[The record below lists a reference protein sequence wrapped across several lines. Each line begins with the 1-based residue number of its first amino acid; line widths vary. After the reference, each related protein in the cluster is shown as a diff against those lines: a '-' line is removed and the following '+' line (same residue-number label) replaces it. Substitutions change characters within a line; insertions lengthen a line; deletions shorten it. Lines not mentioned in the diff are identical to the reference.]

1 MWKEYPLKY
10 KEKTVVSYND
20 DKHQYYVNGKE
31 VFSATTI
38 IEQGLLKP
46 SLTDWLIT
54 TPMYKFKYLISE
66 QIKNKEPIDKLAL
79 EKIFKEARNATNT
92 IKENGAMIGSVVHSL
107 IEDFLNKKEILPQSD
122 PKVTNCWNLFLGWWN
137 DAGYVPIEIEKK
149 LYSKKHNYV
158 GTLDLIVRDKSGKLV
173 LIDIKTSNFISFGY
187 VLQANAYQ
195 KAYEEETGKKISEA
209 FCLRLDKKSDAPE
222 IAPMPLT
229 TELFNAF
236 LGAKYISEQRKISEY
251 V

>member
-1 MWKEYPLKY
+1 
-10 KEKTVVSYND
+10 
-20 DKHQYYVNGKE
+20 
-31 VFSATTI
+31 
-38 IEQGLLKP
+38 
-46 SLTDWLIT
+46 
-54 TPMYKFKYLISE
+54 
-66 QIKNKEPIDKLAL
+66 
-79 EKIFKEARNATNT
+79 
-92 IKENGAMIGSVVHSL
+92 MIGSVVHSL

-122 PKVTNCWNLFLGWWN
+122 PKVTNCWNLFLGWQN

-158 GTLDLIVRDKSGKLV
+158 GTLDLIVKDKSGKLV

-195 KAYEEETGKKISEA
+195 KAYEEETGKKISKA
-209 FCLRLDKKSDAPE
+209 FCLRLDKRSDTPE
-222 IAPMPLT
+222 IAHMPLT
-229 TELFNAF
+229 TKLFNAF